1 MSEDTSEN
9 RREYFRA
16 YREANREKLRQYQKT
31 YHSSNKEKI
40 NEQHRVAARAR
51 YAEDPE
57 AHKAANREKRLK
69 NPDLGKASSARW
81 KEANSRELQLKRK
94 AQYDRRKR
102 EEREVSALIG
112 ARNRAKQKGLEFS
125 LTKEWVKSRGNNCE
139 LSGLPF
145 RPEYDGVHDRNPF
158 APSVDRID
166 SSKGYTPENSRL
178 IFSCLNMGLGQW
190 GLDEVAPIWAAVLE
204 KLAKTE
210 TSV

>member
-1 MSEDTSEN
+1 MSQDTPEN
-9 RREYFRA
+9 RREYHRA
-16 YREANREKLRQYQKT
+16 YRAANAEKLA
-31 YHSSNKEKI
+31 
-40 NEQHRVAARAR
+40 EQRRVAARRR
-51 YAEDPE
+51 YAENPE
-57 AHKAANREKRLK
+57 KYKAISKAKYEANPEIYQA
-69 NPDLGKASSARW
+69 ASTRW
-81 KEANSRELQLKRK
+81 KEENAEDQLAKRK
-94 AQYDRRKR
+94 AQYARRKR

-166 SSKGYTPENSRL
+166 SSKGHTPENSRL

-190 GLDEVAPIWAAVLE
+190 GLEEVAPVWEKVLE
-204 KLAKTE
+204 VMRASSAILAATAPTPYTE
-210 TSV
+210 SS

>member
-1 MSEDTSEN
+1 MPQDTPEN
-9 RREYFRA
+9 RREYHRA
-16 YREANREKLRQYQKT
+16 YRAA
-31 YHSSNKEKI
+31 NKEKLA
-40 NEQHRVAARAR
+40 EQARVNARRR
-51 YAEDPE
+51 YAENPE
-57 AHKAANREKRLK
+57 KYKAINKAKYEA
-69 NPDLGKASSARW
+69 NPDAYQAASTRW
-81 KEANSRELQLKRK
+81 KDANVEDQVAKRK

-112 ARNRAKQKGLEFS
+112 ARNRAKQKGLEFT
-125 LTKEWVKSRGNNCE
+125 LTKEWVKSRGSNCE

-190 GLDEVAPIWAAVLE
+190 GLAEVAPVWAAVIE
-204 KLAKTE
+204 KLANTQP
-210 TSV
+210 T

>member
-1 MSEDTSEN
+1 MPQDTPEN
-9 RREYFRA
+9 RREYHRA
-16 YREANREKLRQYQKT
+16 WRLRNPEKVKANAERYLEKNKEKDAEQRRVRARRRYAENPEKYKAINREKYQA
-31 YHSSNKEKI
+31 N
-40 NEQHRVAARAR
+40 
-51 YAEDPE
+51 PE
-57 AHKAANREKRLK
+57 AYQAA
-69 NPDLGKASSARW
+69 STRW
-81 KEANSRELQLKRK
+81 KEANVDQQLAKRK
-94 AQYDRRKR
+94 EQYDRRKR

-112 ARNRAKQKGLEFS
+112 ARNRAKQKGLEFT
-125 LTKEWVKSRGNNCE
+125 LTKEWVKSRGSNCE

-190 GLDEVAPIWAAVLE
+190 GLEEVAPIWAAVLE

>member
-1 MSEDTSEN
+1 MPQDPSEN
-9 RREYFRA
+9 RRDYHRA
-16 YREANREKLRQYQKT
+16 YRAA
-31 YHSSNKEKI
+31 NKEKLA
-40 NEQHRVAARAR
+40 EQARVNARRR

-57 AHKAANREKRLK
+57 KYRAINKAKYEAN
-69 NPDLGKASSARW
+69 PGIYQTASTRW
-81 KEANSRELQLKRK
+81 KDANVEDQVAKRK

-112 ARNRAKQKGLEFS
+112 ARNRAKQKGLEFN
-125 LTKEWVKSRGNNCE
+125 LTKEWVKSRGSNCE

-166 SSKGYTPENSRL
+166 SSKGYTKENSRL

-190 GLDEVAPIWAAVLE
+190 GLDEVAPVWAAVLE
-204 KLAKTE
+204 KIAKP
-210 TSV
+210 SAPV